1 MKKIGILLLSHL
13 IFCCVFAMNVSDTI
27 VSYTP
32 DQFLPDM
39 KNLVKELGEGEM
51 SEFPDIRQMLG
62 GFQGAG
68 EVLGQY
74 DEEGA
79 QFHMFDLPDEL
90 LQILPE
96 GCRTIGKV
104 TCVLRPNYAGI
115 QFDTLTGRNDGKGY
129 NFIVV
134 VDLYDSDSQNE
145 DVSERIELE
154 NLVLQMELDKL
165 NKGIHP
171 KHGEKLTG
179 IKIKEWGAGGSFN
192 YMDEW
197 NGKKMVRYSS
207 YYKGRVGDVYFTLEA
222 DGDDI
227 SVPEKV
233 ADKLASLVGSSLT
246 YQSLKSRIIK

>member
-1 MKKIGILLLSHL
+1 MVRCL
-13 IFCCVFAMNVSDTI
+13 N
-27 VSYTP
+27 
-32 DQFLPDM
+32 FLTSGDA
-39 KNLVKELGEGEM
+39 GW
-51 SEFPDIRQMLG
+51 
-62 GFQGAG
+62 FQGAG

-104 TCVLRPNYAGI
+104 TCVLIPNYAGI
-115 QFDTLTGRNDGKGY
+115 MFDTLTGRNDGKGY

-134 VDLYDSDSQNE
+134 VALYDSDSQNE
-145 DVSERIELE
+145 HVSERIELE
-154 NLVLQMELDKL
+154 NLVLKMELDKL

-197 NGKKMVRYSS
+197 DGKKMVVIPVIKGPGGGCLFHPGSRWRRYISS
-207 YYKGRVGDVYFTLEA
+207 GESGRQVGFTGGEQPDLPIA
-222 DGDDI
+222 
-227 SVPEKV
+227 
-233 ADKLASLVGSSLT
+233 
-246 YQSLKSRIIK
+246 